1 MSGGKST
8 GADDDQKSTI
18 PASLNTNLSEQSNY
32 ASSTSSRVAA
42 TTQPTAKSKPDHS
55 NVMSSVLIAAKKLSI
70 LLQQNGNMA
79 HQPDPF
85 TANIL
90 STWLQQHLPRQSEG
104 SDERLRLLQN
114 DKELLAHQVHMLSEQ
129 VSAQN
134 EKIND
139 LERLITDKAQHV
151 STTEDL
157 LQRERL
163 TRSSLETQKL
173 ELMSAMSEL
182 KLQQAVLE
190 RENLELRASHFNN
203 NTIATD
209 RRLPPVPNTRIR
221 TNSSS
226 GSMTPPSTYRR
237 QQVDIHYN
245 SLPRASAPTT
255 STPIQSASSSA
266 NNSSSIDSN
275 ANPKRNAVAF
285 GKQLMNQYI
294 PHSATKSASN
304 ICHQQMV
311 LCQQPEPTSTSPSLC
326 DGFQKQKGVSVPNL
340 AQTEK
345 IIDDIDVRQ
354 QSSPSPCSMSSK
366 SKSLGGL
373 RSIFGKL
380 RRSNSGNLEDLPLD
394 GGEFRR
400 GGIRATAGPRLG
412 WSGAPTTDIRLN
424 NERSKPFAE
433 WSVDAVCGWFEEM
446 GLGIYEDDLKKWLK
460 NGGSDLINCSSLD
473 IEKEINL
480 KSALHRKKIVLALL
494 DVTGKDTDELFVN
507 SGKLD
512 MVWVMRWLDDIGLP
526 QHKDAFSNARIDG
539 RMLHR
544 LTLEDLAT
552 LHVTSSLH
560 AASLRRAIQVMR
572 ENKWNPDCLVR
583 RSYNQQIDDE
593 KVYSPSDLLKDIHL
607 WTAHRVMEWL
617 RVVNLAEYAPNLRGA
632 GVHGALMV
640 YEDRFTDELLAD
652 LLSIPATKSLIRR
665 HLCTHFKD
673 LLGRDIIQN
682 KRKAETTLGYQ
693 PLTLTSK
700 IKTPKK
706 SQFTLKRKKNIKPS
720 DEWGDLVCP
729 IGASDEESST
739 ANRRRGCFSGE

>member
-285 GKQLMNQYI
+285 
-294 PHSATKSASN
+294 
-304 ICHQQMV
+304 
-311 LCQQPEPTSTSPSLC
+311 
-326 DGFQKQKGVSVPNL
+326 

>member
-285 GKQLMNQYI
+285 
-294 PHSATKSASN
+294 
-304 ICHQQMV
+304 
-311 LCQQPEPTSTSPSLC
+311 
-326 DGFQKQKGVSVPNL
+326 

-729 IGASDEESST
+729 IGASGENDQKSPILSST
-739 ANRRRGCFSGE
+739 NNTNTKNPALPTGVGAVSPENSPIPQNHHNHHHHHHHQSDVRMYRDL